1 MCRLPVVPM
10 IFLACLFAQLTHVA
24 AQTDASRVLQ
34 TDRSGA
40 SGCVSVQDT
49 RNPSENGG
57 ALIGCINPM
66 TGAFE
71 LPSNLRNREDIDERV
86 LRSYGFRG
94 DGESHPL
101 SSITILNGRSTA
113 GWSLV
118 QWQAILP
125 AARSLSDE
133 IDGVVINSLIQTNS
147 SALKFCLGPLT
158 ARFSTPIISA
168 CGKSIRF
175 EGAGPGLTIF
185 RFGASNGWD
194 HCGTGAPKGD
204 KLELQ
209 GIKFQSNDTAS
220 RSTVGI
226 NARFTPGVNGTYSNF
241 ALENFNTGMILVN
254 SAGTM
259 IEGGMITA
267 GPSRKGLASTGTGI
281 WFRGTNTFVNR
292 IQNTLTQYYRTGY
305 RFQSTNPPRM
315 LGLEDQSLTNSAAGE
330 VGICIQ
336 IDSDY
341 KGYSPL
347 QYVADN
353 FSCDAYE
360 GHVDARQVSHLSI
373 KGGNWLI
380 HPAAGSWTPA
390 GKNFFNFCRAS
401 TVRLEGAWISNN
413 AQPLE
418 VRSLINVTTDSCG
431 IPTGAGA
438 SDVQI
443 RNNKIEYRGLK
454 TSAALIVKT
463 AGTSGVVVAGNL
475 FTEFFKP
482 GPPPSNA
489 FSWAGSDAQSALY
502 QGLPGELVQTS
513 PPPVD
518 MSDGV
523 VRDIGTFSL
532 APGVWSCHAQLQ
544 LLPAGGTKVRAF
556 QGAFSIQSTA
566 MPIAPGQGMFM
577 ETGEW
582 SGGEIRGVGPFVF
595 DFTAKTQS
603 SPVHIVGAASF
614 AGGQLQMNTVG
625 QCVRLR

>member
-1 MCRLPVVPM
+1 MM
-10 IFLACLFAQLTHVA
+10 ILAGLLSRPTHVV
-24 AQTDASRVLQ
+24 AQIDASATLQ
-34 TDRSGA
+34 TGRS
-40 SGCVSVQDT
+40 STSECVSVQDSS
-49 RNPSENGG
+49 NPGGNGG
-57 ALIGCINPM
+57 SLIGCINPT

-71 LPSNLRNREDIDERV
+71 LPSNLRNQGDIDERV

-101 SSITILNGRSTA
+101 SSITTLNGRNTA

-118 QWQAILP
+118 QWQVILP
-125 AARSLSDE
+125 AARALSDE
-133 IDGVVINSLIQTNS
+133 IDGVVINTLIQTKT
-147 SALKFCLGPLT
+147 SALKFRLGPLT

-168 CGKSIRF
+168 CGQSIRF
-175 EGAGPGLTIF
+175 EGAGPELTVF

-194 HCGTGAPKGD
+194 HCRTGPPKGD
-204 KLELQ
+204 KLELH
-209 GIKFQSNDTAS
+209 GIKFQSSDTAS
-220 RSTVGI
+220 TSTIGI
-226 NARFTPGVNGTYSNF
+226 NARFTPRVNGTYSNF
-241 ALENFNTGMILVN
+241 ALENFNTGMVLVN

-267 GPSRKGLASTGTGI
+267 GPSRKGLANTGTGI

-292 IQNTLTQYYRTGY
+292 IQNTLTQYYRIGY
-305 RFQSTNPPRM
+305 RFQSTNPPKM
-315 LGLEDQSLTNSAAGE
+315 LGLEDQSLINSAAGE
-330 VGICIQ
+330 VGTCIQ

-380 HPAAGSWTPA
+380 HPATGSWTPA

-418 VRSLINVTTDSCG
+418 VRSLINVTAASCG
-431 IPTGAGA
+431 IPNGAGA

-454 TSAALIVKT
+454 TSTALIVKDPS
-463 AGTSGVVVAGNL
+463 TSGVVVAGNL

-482 GPPPSNA
+482 GPPPPNA

-502 QGLPGELVQTS
+502 QGLAGELVQTS
-513 PPPVD
+513 PPSVD
-518 MSDGV
+518 MTNGA

-544 LLPAGGTKVRAF
+544 LLPAGGAKVRTF
-556 QGAFSIQSTA
+556 QGAFSTQSTA
-566 MPIAPGQGMFM
+566 MPVAPGQGMFM

-582 SGGEIRGVGPFVF
+582 SGGEIRGIGPFVF
-595 DFTAKTQS
+595 DFTTKTQS
-603 SPVHIVGAASF
+603 SAVHIVGAASF

>member
-1 MCRLPVVPM
+1 MRRLIFFSMVILTVLLLQPM
-10 IFLACLFAQLTHVA
+10 HIA
-24 AQTDASRVLQ
+24 ARTNTIPALQ
-34 TDRSGA
+34 ADQSSA
-40 SGCVSVQDT
+40 SGCVSLRDSGDPN
-49 RNPSENGG
+49 RNGT
-57 ALIGCINPM
+57 ALIGCFNPT

-71 LPSNLRNREDIDERV
+71 LPSNLRNQGDIDERV
-86 LRSYGFRG
+86 LRSYGFVG
-94 DGESHPL
+94 DGGNHPL
-101 SSITILNGRSTA
+101 SSVATLNGRSTA
-113 GWSLV
+113 GWSLA
-118 QWQAILP
+118 QWQMILP
-125 AARSLSDE
+125 AARALSDE
-133 IDGVVINSLIQTNS
+133 IDGTVINSLIQTRPG
-147 SALKFCLGPLT
+147 ALKFRLGPLT
-158 ARFSTPIISA
+158 GRFSAPITSP

-175 EGAGPGLTIF
+175 EGAGPELTIF

-194 HCGTGAPKGD
+194 HCHAGAPTGD

-209 GIKFQSNDTAS
+209 GIKFQSSDTAS
-220 RSTVGI
+220 TNTIGI
-226 NARFTPGVNGTYSNF
+226 NARFAPSVNGTYSNF
-241 ALENFNTGMILVN
+241 ALENFNTGMVLVN
-254 SAGTM
+254 SAGTT

-267 GPSRKGLASTGTGI
+267 GPSRKGLATAGTGI

-292 IQNTLTQYYRTGY
+292 IQNTLTQHYRVGY
-305 RFQSTNPPRM
+305 RFQSTNPPKM
-315 LGLEDQSLTNSAAGE
+315 LGLEDQSLINSAAGE
-330 VGICIQ
+330 VGTCIQ

-380 HPAAGSWTPA
+380 HPAAGSWSPA

-413 AQPLE
+413 AQALG
-418 VRSLINVTTDSCG
+418 VRSLINVTADSCG
-431 IPTGAGA
+431 IPSGAGA

-443 RNNKIEYRGLK
+443 RNNKIEYRNLT
-454 TSAALIVKT
+454 TSVAMIVKT

-489 FSWAGSDAQSALY
+489 FSWAASDAQSALY
-502 QGLPGELVQTS
+502 QGLAGEFVQIS

-518 MSDGV
+518 MTDGTV
-523 VRDIGTFSL
+523 NDIGTFSL
-532 APGVWSCHAQLQ
+532 GPGVWSCHARLQ
-544 LLPAGGTKVRAF
+544 LLPARDAKVHAF
-556 QGAFSIQSTA
+556 QGAFSTEPAS
-566 MPIAPGQGMFM
+566 MPAAPGQGMFM

-582 SGGEIRGVGPFVF
+582 SSPEIRGVGPFAF
-595 DFTAKTQS
+595 DFTTRTQS

-614 AGGQLQMNTVG
+614 TGGQLQMNTVG
-625 QCVRLR
+625 QCIRLR

>member
-1 MCRLPVVPM
+1 MRM
-10 IFLACLFAQLTHVA
+10 LAHFPTLILLGSLFQTAIAT
-24 AQTDASRVLQ
+24 AQTDPSPTFQ
-34 TDRSGA
+34 TDRSAA
-40 SGCVSVQDT
+40 SGCVSARVSG
-49 RNPSENGG
+49 NPNENGG
-57 ALIGCINPM
+57 ALIGCINPV

-71 LPSNLRNREDIDERV
+71 TPSNLRNQGDIDERV

-94 DGESHPL
+94 DGQSHPL
-101 SSITILNGRSTA
+101 SSVTALNGRSTA
-113 GWSLV
+113 GWSLA
-118 QWQAILP
+118 QWQTVLP
-125 AARSLSDE
+125 AARALSDE
-133 IDGVVINSLIQTNS
+133 IDGAVINSLIQMNPG
-147 SALKFCLGPLT
+147 ALKFRLGPLT
-158 ARFSTPIISA
+158 ARFSTPISST

-175 EGAGPGLTIF
+175 EGAGPELTIF

-194 HCGTGAPKGD
+194 HCPMGSPKPD

-209 GIKFQSNDTAS
+209 GIRLQSSDIAS
-220 RSTVGI
+220 TSTVGI

-241 ALENFNTGMILVN
+241 ALDNFNTGMILVN

-259 IEGGMITA
+259 IEGGMIHA
-267 GPSRKGLASTGTGI
+267 GASRRGLASTGTGI
-281 WFRGTNTFVNR
+281 WFRGTNTFVNH
-292 IQNTLTQYYRTGY
+292 IQNTLTQHYRIGY
-305 RFQSTNPPRM
+305 RFQSTNPPKM
-315 LGLEDQSLTNSAAGE
+315 LGLEDQSLINSAAGG
-330 VGICIQ
+330 VGTCIQ

-373 KGGNWLI
+373 RGGNWLI
-380 HPAAGSWTPA
+380 HPATGSWTPA

-431 IPTGAGA
+431 IPNGTGA

-454 TSAALIVKT
+454 TSVAMIVKT

-475 FTEFFKP
+475 FTEFFNP
-482 GPPPSNA
+482 RPPPPNA
-489 FSWAGSDAQSALY
+489 FSWAASDAQSALY
-502 QGLPGELVQTS
+502 QGLAGELVQTS

-518 MSDGV
+518 MTDRIA
-523 VRDIGTFSL
+523 RDIGILSL
-532 APGVWSCHAQLQ
+532 APGVWSCHARLQ
-544 LLPAGGTKVRAF
+544 LLPAAGVKVRAF
-556 QGAFSIQSTA
+556 QGAFSTEPA
-566 MPIAPGQGMFM
+566 EMPAAPGQGMFM
-577 ETGEW
+577 ESGEW
-582 SGGEIRGVGPFVF
+582 SGAEIRGIGPFVF
-595 DFTAKTQS
+595 DLTTKTQS
-603 SPVHIVGAASF
+603 SPLHIVGAASF